1 MAEKKRAVKMAV
13 PAPSF
18 RPNLVG
24 RNQAASAGHYL
35 ATLAAMRVLDRGGN
49 AVDAGVTASMALS
62 VLQPDMVSFACV
74 APTLIYM
81 KELDKV

>member
-1 MAEKKRAVKMAV
+1 
-13 PAPSF
+13 
-18 RPNLVG
+18 
-24 RNQAASAGHYL
+24 
-35 ATLAAMRVLDRGGN
+35 MRVLDRGGN

-81 KELDKV
+81 NRGDHYASGYAVDVQPPGAVDPVELPDNRCARKSASSTLV